1 MTGGFASS
9 NETDL
14 IRAERDVQE
23 RIGDL
28 EVDLSSLAAV
38 SNIFRAAN
46 KARYH
51 LERTVLA
58 DHDLSFTAFTV
69 LWVLWV
75 WGEQEAR
82 HLAVE
87 AGISKGTLTGVMTT
101 LERRGY
107 IQRSAHPTDKRLV
120 LVSATDSGD
129 EVMSVLYPK
138 VNGEEAQIAGGLA
151 VEEKWALA
159 TSLRTVLRTLETL
172 AD

>member
-9 NETDL
+9 DETDL

-23 RIGDL
+23 RLGGLAIDMTA
-28 EVDLSSLAAV
+28 LAAV
-38 SNIFRAAN
+38 SNIFRASN

-58 DHDLSFTAFTV
+58 DQDLSFTAFTV

-82 HLAVE
+82 HLAEE

-101 LERRGY
+101 LERRLY
-107 IQRSAHPTDKRLV
+107 LKRSAHPTDKRLV
-120 LVSATDSGD
+120 LVSCTERGS
-129 EVMSVLYPK
+129 EIMTVLFPK
-138 VNGEEAQIAGGLA
+138 FNEEEARIASGLS
-151 VEEKWALA
+151 VEEKQALA
-159 TSLRTVLRTLETL
+159 TNLRTLLRTIEGL
-172 AD
+172 GD